1 MNYLN
6 FNTFLYGEEY
16 PIVKWEETD
25 KIEFW
30 LKQMT
35 KEVKCPK
42 CGILL
47 DRDYNTAIN
56 IMYEG
61 LKIYMNEILP

>member
-25 KIEFW
+25 IINFWIE
-30 LKQMT
+30 T
-35 KEVKCPK
+35 SESEVKCPK
-42 CGILL
+42 CG
-47 DRDYNTAIN
+47 YNCISVH
-56 IMYEG
+56 
-61 LKIYMNEILP
+61 